1 MGVDRKAFLRTL
13 GDAPRSAK
21 FGMLVV
27 ASYTLVA
34 IFGPL
39 IAPFTQS
46 EVVSG
51 PYEAASGTHLLGT
64 DALGRDFFT
73 RVVFGIRNTV
83 GIALVTTIVTF
94 VFGAFFGLL
103 AAVRGGWVDQLL
115 SRIVDVLM
123 SIPALIFKL
132 LLLSIAGTAVINL
145 ILIVAFV
152 DSTRVFRLS
161 RAAASDVAVME
172 FIEAARLRGE
182 TLLSLM
188 LRETLPNIIAPLAAE
203 FGVRF
208 SFVFLVISSLSFLG
222 IGIQPPA
229 ADLGSMVR
237 ENAALISFGWIT
249 PLIPAFCIGLLTI
262 GVNFIVDW
270 LLHMTSGLKD

>member
-1 MGVDRKAFLRTL
+1 MAGDRAAMVEALV
-13 GDAPRSAK
+13 DAPISAK
-21 FGMLVV
+21 IGMGIV
-27 ASYTLVA
+27 ASYILVA
-34 IFGPL
+34 LLAPV
-39 IAPFTQS
+39 IAPFSQS
-46 EVVSG
+46 EVVGG
-51 PYEAASGTHLLGT
+51 PYEAASGQFLLGT

-73 RVVFGIRNTV
+73 RVVYGIRNTV
-83 GIALVTTIVTF
+83 GIALITTVVTF

-115 SRIVDVLM
+115 SRIVDILM

-182 TLLSLM
+182 RLLSLM
-188 LRETLPNIIAPLAAE
+188 LRETLPNIVAPLAAE

-237 ENAALISFGWIT
+237 ENAALISFGRIT

>member
-1 MGVDRKAFLRTL
+1 MAVDRKAFLRTL
-13 GDAPRSAK
+13 GDAPRSVK
-21 FGMLVV
+21 FGILVV

-34 IFGPL
+34 IFAPL

-188 LRETLPNIIAPLAAE
+188 LRETLPNIVAPLAAGIRGALQ
-203 FGVRF
+203 FCVPGDFVTVIPWHRHSAACGRLGVDGARKRCADQ
-208 SFVFLVISSLSFLG
+208 LWTDH
-222 IGIQPPA
+222 PA
-229 ADLGSMVR
+229 DPS
-237 ENAALISFGWIT
+237 
-249 PLIPAFCIGLLTI
+249 
-262 GVNFIVDW
+262 
-270 LLHMTSGLKD
+270 LLHWTADHRSELYCRLAAAYDQWN

>member
-1 MGVDRKAFLRTL
+1 MAADRKAVIAALA
-13 GDAPRSAK
+13 DAPLSAK
-21 FGMLVV
+21 IGMGIV
-27 ASYTLVA
+27 ASYLLVA
-34 IFGPL
+34 LLAPWITPFSQSDVVGGPNL
-39 IAPFTQS
+39 PPSAEF
-46 EVVSG
+46 
-51 PYEAASGTHLLGT
+51 LLGT

-73 RVVFGIRNTV
+73 RTLYGIRNTV
-83 GIALVTTIVTF
+83 GIALITTVVTF

-132 LLLSIAGTAVINL
+132 LLLSIAGTTVINL

-182 TLLSLM
+182 NLLSLM
-188 LRETLPNIIAPLAAE
+188 MRETLPNITAPLAAE

-237 ENAALISFGWIT
+237 EHAALINFGRIT

-270 LLHMTSGLKD
+270 LLHLTSGLKD

>member
-1 MGVDRKAFLRTL
+1 MAVDRKAFLRTL

-34 IFGPL
+34 IFAPL

-145 ILIVAFV
+145 IL
-152 DSTRVFRLS
+152 SWPSWTRPVC
-161 RAAASDVAVME
+161 SDCLE
-172 FIEAARLRGE
+172 
-182 TLLSLM
+182 LLPA
-188 LRETLPNIIAPLAAE
+188 TLPSWSSLKPHG
-203 FGVRF
+203 FGVKRCC
-208 SFVFLVISSLSFLG
+208 L
-222 IGIQPPA
+222 
-229 ADLGSMVR
+229 
-237 ENAALISFGWIT
+237 
-249 PLIPAFCIGLLTI
+249 
-262 GVNFIVDW
+262 
-270 LLHMTSGLKD
+270 

>member
-1 MGVDRKAFLRTL
+1 MPASRAETLRTVGEAPFAAKL
-13 GDAPRSAK
+13 GMGIVLAYLA
-21 FGMLVV
+21 
-27 ASYTLVA
+27 VA
-34 IFGPL
+34 IFAPL
-39 IAPFTQS
+39 LAPFSQS
-46 EVVSG
+46 EIVGG
-51 PYEAASGTHLLGT
+51 PYEAASARSWLGT
-64 DALGRDFFT
+64 DALGRDFLT
-73 RVVFGIRNTV
+73 RILYGIRNTV
-83 GIALVTTIVTF
+83 GIALITTVVTF
-94 VFGAFFGLL
+94 LFGAFFGLL

-115 SRIVDVLM
+115 SRIVDILM

-132 LLLSIAGTAVINL
+132 LLLSIAGASIVNL

-161 RAAASDVAVME
+161 RAAAGDVAVME
-172 FIEAARLRGE
+172 YIEAARLRGE
-182 TLLSLM
+182 NLLSLM
-188 LRETLPNIIAPLAAE
+188 FRETLPNIIAPLAAE

-237 ENAALISFGWIT
+237 ENAALISFGRIT

-262 GVNFIVDW
+262 GVNFMVDW
-270 LLHMTSGLKD
+270 LLHLTSGLKD

>member
-1 MGVDRKAFLRTL
+1 MLAERRKIFLAL
-13 GDAPRSAK
+13 GDAPASAK
-21 FGMLVV
+21 FGMIIVLVYV
-27 ASYTLVA
+27 
-34 IFGPL
+34 L
-39 IAPFTQS
+39 IALFAPLLTPFSQS
-46 EVVSG
+46 EVVGG
-51 PYEAASGTHLLGT
+51 PYEAASGAFLLGT
-64 DALGRDFFT
+64 DALGRDFLT
-73 RVVFGIRNTV
+73 RTLYGIRNTV
-83 GIALVTTIVTF
+83 GIALITTVVTF

-103 AAVRGGWVDQLL
+103 AAVRGGWVDQVL

-182 TLLSLM
+182 TLMSLM
-188 LRETLPNIIAPLAAE
+188 LRETLPNIMAPLAAE

-237 ENAALISFGWIT
+237 ENAALISFGRVT

-270 LLHMTSGLKD
+270 LLHVTSGLKD